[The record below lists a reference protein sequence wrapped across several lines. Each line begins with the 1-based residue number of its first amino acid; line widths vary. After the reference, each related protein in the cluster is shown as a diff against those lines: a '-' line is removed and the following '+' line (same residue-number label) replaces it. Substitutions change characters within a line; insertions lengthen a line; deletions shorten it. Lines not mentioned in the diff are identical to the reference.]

1 MIQQIW
7 IYDFL
12 SDEEMPL
19 TTGPEN
25 KENPSWAPD
34 SFHLVYNTESDDVCE
49 LYVIHLNQGEP
60 IQISKGPEQK
70 RFASWQQR

>member
-1 MIQQIW
+1 
-7 IYDFL
+7 
-12 SDEEMPL
+12 MPL